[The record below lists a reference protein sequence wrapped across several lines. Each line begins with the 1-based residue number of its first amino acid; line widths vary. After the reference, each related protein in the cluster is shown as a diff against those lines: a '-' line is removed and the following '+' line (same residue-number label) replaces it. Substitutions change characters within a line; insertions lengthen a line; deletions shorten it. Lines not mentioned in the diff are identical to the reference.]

1 MAIRDR
7 TELRHRLQELAATQS
22 GYFTAAQALEV
33 GYAYPSQR
41 YHVQRG
47 NWQKIDRALFRL
59 PKWPAARDEHLVR
72 WSLWSGDEGVVSHDT
87 ALAEYELG
95 NVNPPV
101 VHLTVPKDFRKR
113 EAPGVELHRARL
125 DQDDV
130 RDRGGYRITT
140 PVRALFDVAGE
151 GLDPS
156 ELGLAVK
163 DALDRGLVTR
173 RSLRSYGGGAAPEAA
188 LGIER
193 ALSALD
199 SR

>member
-1 MAIRDR
+1 MAVRDR
-7 TELRHRLQELAATQS
+7 TDLRHRLDELAATQS
-22 GYFTAAQALEV
+22 GYFTAAQALDV

-59 PKWPAARDEHLVR
+59 PTWPAATDEHLVR
-72 WSLWSGDEGVVSHDT
+72 WSLWSRGQGVVSHET
-87 ALAEYELG
+87 ALAEYGLG

-101 VHLTVPKDFRKR
+101 VHLTVPKGFRKR
-113 EAPGVELHRARL
+113 APGVELHRAPL
-125 DQDDV
+125 EEDDV

-140 PVRALFDVAGE
+140 PVRALYDVAGE

-156 ELGLAVK
+156 ELSLAVK
-163 DALDRGLVTR
+163 DALDRGLATR
-173 RSLRSYGGGAAPEAA
+173 RSLRSYGGRAAPEAA

-193 ALSALD
+193 ALSVLD